1 MRGDGYNGGMGR
13 RRKLAQYFTPQPVA
27 AFALDALVAFG
38 FAKARPRVIDP
49 ACGEG
54 VFLAEARRRFPDA
67 EVWGWD
73 LDGGLAER
81 WRAAGLDGPRA
92 HMLVR
97 DGLLD
102 APLWG
107 VGAGQFDLVL
117 GNPPYGL
124 GMARPGRGEAIEAL
138 FVRRFVELALR
149 GGWIAVVVP
158 EGIVASDR
166 AQGLR
171 NWLLGRVAIK
181 AVVALPESTF
191 ARSGTTART
200 ALVIARK
207 GRGGAEGEALLA
219 SPSDGCR
226 GRGALEKYLQGVLSR
241 IKAQGSRCIA

>member
-1 MRGDGYNGGMGR
+1 MKAMGR

-38 FAKARPRVIDP
+38 FSKARPRVVDP

-54 VFLAEARRRFPDA
+54 VFLAEARKRFPDA
-67 EVWGWD
+67 EVWGCD
-73 LDGGLAER
+73 LDEGLAAR
-81 WRAAGLDGPRA
+81 WQAAGLDGPHTHLRIQ
-92 HMLVR
+92 

-107 VGAGQFDLVL
+107 VGAGHFDLVL

-124 GMARPGRGEAIEAL
+124 GMARPGRGEPVEAH
-138 FVRRFVELALR
+138 FVRRFVDLAR
-149 GGWIAVVVP
+149 PGGWIAAVVP

-171 NWLLGRVAIK
+171 DWLLDRVALK

-191 ARSGTTART
+191 AGFDTTART
-200 ALVIARK
+200 ALLLARK
-207 GRGGAEGEALLA
+207 GRGDGGEAILA
-219 SPSDGCR
+219 SPSGICR
-226 GRGALEKYLQGVLSR
+226 GRDALQDYLQGVLST
-241 IKAQGSRCIA
+241 IEA